1 VPTST
6 FAGAGEAPELKVFYM
21 NEDDELPVPA
31 RNARDTVKAED
42 ASALPAQLG
51 QKLRNLFADV
61 ESQPVPDRLSQL
73 LEALAAK
80 EKNPE

>member
-1 VPTST
+1 
-6 FAGAGEAPELKVFYM
+6 M
-21 NEDDELPVPA
+21 NEDDEVPVPTGKA
-31 RNARDTVKAED
+31 KVKAED

>member
-1 VPTST
+1 LP
-6 FAGAGEAPELKVFYM
+6 APNNAPELKVFGM
-21 NEDDELPVPA
+21 NEDDQLPVPA
-31 RNARDTVKAED
+31 GSDKGKMKVED

-61 ESQPVPDRLSQL
+61 ESQPVPDRLSKL

-80 EKNPE
+80 EKDPE